1 MVGAMREKVLG
12 RSKLWGRGYT
22 TVPVTVRRVLGIEE
36 GDKIRWIFTDDGKV
50 VVEREE
56 GE

>member
-1 MVGAMREKVLG
+1 MREKVLG